1 MKFICQLL
9 IYRALYSLLQL
20 NSNDQ
25 SNNSDIL
32 LTLDPCDEKKMINMK
47 NLTNEITKLFK
58 GIKDSGWILEQKGN
72 LKFNIEP

>member
-58 GIKDSGWILEQKGN
+58 GIKGSGWILKQKAN
-72 LKFNIEP
+72 IKFKIEP

>member
-1 MKFICQLL
+1 MEHYIHF
-9 IYRALYSLLQL
+9 LQL

-32 LTLDPCDEKKMINMK
+32 LTLDLCDEKKMINMK

-58 GIKDSGWILEQKGN
+58 GIKGSGWILKQKGN
-72 LKFNIEP
+72 IKFNIEP